1 MDCLVTKL
9 KGVVS
14 DNSLTKLGEFSF
26 KINTGN
32 GNSKIALRIGTTENI
47 TIYTV
52 SGNAIFGSDSK
63 TNSVTLNAVDI
74 SSFSLGANKIEINT
88 NGAWEEIR
96 ISNKYPIYSFYLATN
111 ESLEDFIATQV
122 SIKDFN
128 FDDFILYSQHKSWVQ
143 FGFYINAT
151 YPVDFSDNP
160 YRFNTAKYK
169 NAGFTFQQLKFGVY
183 NVLEDKFMLSD
194 FNDIM
199 KTVAPSFNISELYL
213 GSISNI
219 RLVTD
224 FDTVKIAN
232 NNGLLNCNINAKFD
246 CNPYDTDLYSVVSPT
261 LTTLKFYNYVTT
273 KKIDLH
279 TWSSAENGVNNENCL
294 PNVTEID
301 VTGADKQEM
310 AYNDNSYFEICNK
323 SPKLISF
330 RINGEHTY
338 STLNWSGKGIQKLG
352 GADFICNNLDQF
364 LNDFQNVNNVADST
378 GRIQMNG
385 TRTTASDD
393 AISALQEKGF
403 SISVPPATDAESIS
417 LMSVDSLDSG
427 NYGIAYKDKELIVE
441 PVDLS
446 KMQIYPANGV
456 SVQKFDTLENAEKFI
471 ASARLVKSESK

>member
-32 GNSKIALRIGTTENI
+32 GNSKIALRIGTTEKI

-63 TNSVTLNAVDI
+63 TKSVTLKAVDI
-74 SSFSLGANKIEINT
+74 SSFSFVTNKIEINT
-88 NGAWEEIR
+88 NGVWEEIR
-96 ISNKYPIYSFYLATN
+96 ISNKYPLYSFYLTTN

-143 FGFYINAT
+143 FGFYINAN

-199 KTVAPSFNISELYL
+199 KTVAPSLTISELYI
-213 GSISNI
+213 GSASKI

-224 FDTVKIAN
+224 FDTVKIAS
-232 NNGLLNCNINAKFD
+232 NNGLLDCTINAKSD
-246 CNPYDTDLYSVVSPT
+246 CNPYDTDLYAIVNPT
-261 LTTLKFYNYVTT
+261 LTTLKLYNYVTT

-279 TWSSAENGVNNENCL
+279 AWSSAENGVNNENYL
-294 PNVTEID
+294 PKVTEID
-301 VTGADKQEM
+301 VTGADGQKM
-310 AYNDNSYFEICNK
+310 AYNDNSYFNICNK

-364 LNDFQNVNNVADST
+364 LNEFQKVNKVADST

-385 TRTTASDD
+385 TRTTASDA
-393 AISALQEKGF
+393 AISALQGKGF
-403 SISVPPATDAESIS
+403 SISVPAATDAKAIS

-441 PVDLS
+441 PVDLT
-446 KMQIYPANGV
+446 KMQIYPADGV
-456 SVQKFDTLENAEKFI
+456 TVKTFATKEGAEKYI
-471 ASARLVKSESK
+471 KDNVLIMS

>member
-32 GNSKIALRIGTTENI
+32 GNSKISLRIGTTENI

-74 SSFSLGANKIEINT
+74 SSFSFGTNKIQINT

-96 ISNKYPIYSFYLATN
+96 ISNKYPIYSFYLTTN
-111 ESLEDFIATQV
+111 ESSEGFIATQV

-143 FGFYINAT
+143 FGFYINET

-194 FNDIM
+194 FNNIM
-199 KTVAPSFNISELYL
+199 KTVAPYFNISELYL
-213 GSISNI
+213 GSTNI

-224 FDTVKIAN
+224 FDTIRIAN
-232 NNGLLNCNINAKFD
+232 NNGLMNCNINAKFD
-246 CNPYDTDLYSVVSPT
+246 CNPYDTDLYSIVSPT

-364 LNDFQNVNNVADST
+364 LNDFQNVNNVSDST

-393 AISALQEKGF
+393 AISVLQGKGF
-403 SISVPPATDAESIS
+403 SISVPAATDAESIN

-441 PVDLS
+441 PVDLT
-446 KMQIYPANGV
+446 KMQIFPASGV
-456 SVQKFDTLENAEKFI
+456 TVKTFATKEGAEKYI
-471 ASARLVKSESK
+471 KDNVLIMS